1 MLDKDWSV
9 EIMGIFSKIKLTETS
24 QQLKENY
31 FTASQGQLILSRFKS
46 NRTAMIA
53 GWALTIMILIG
64 LFAPF
69 LSPYAPSMAGRDKLY
84 ENGPPQIPKF
94 WDENGFSARPFL
106 YTTERKRSIK
116 TNFRWVLTEKREK
129 RRYLELW
136 VDGWEYSF
144 IDLNIDLPG
153 SILDFKL
160 KTLTFNKHLFGMD
173 KGGIHLFGTE
183 KSGKDIFSRT
193 LHAIYTSLAVGTL
206 GVLLSFVLALVIGG
220 VAGYF
225 GGWIDQVLQ
234 MITDA
239 VRTVPPIPLFMA
251 LAAFMPYEWSAET
264 RFFFIATILGL
275 IGWPTLARRIR
286 THLLSERSQEYVLA
300 AELCGA
306 SAGHIIRRHLLPS
319 FTSYIIVDL
328 MITFPYV
335 VRSETALSFI
345 GLGLTDPVNSLG
357 SLMQNVSKA
366 DVLLN
371 YQWYFIPVIFFIAFV
386 LAFVF
391 VGDGLRD
398 ASDPYSHVKK

>member
-1 MLDKDWSV
+1 M
-9 EIMGIFSKIKLTETS
+9 KILFWKNKTDD
-24 QQLKENY
+24 QQKLKEAY
-31 FTASQGQLILSRFKS
+31 FTASQAQLVRARFKS

-53 GWALTIMILIG
+53 GWVLVLMIATG

-69 LSPYAPSMAGRDKLY
+69 LSPYDPTIAGRDKDY

-94 WDENGFSARPFL
+94 WDENGFSPRPFI
-106 YTTERKRSIK
+106 YGTERYRGMD
-116 TNFRWVLTEKREK
+116 TNFRWVINVNRDD
-129 RRYLELW
+129 RRYVQW
-136 VDGWEYSF
+136 FVQDWQYSF
-144 IDLNIDLPG
+144 IDIDWDLPG
-153 SILDFKL
+153 EFLDVKV
-160 KTLTFNKHLFGMD
+160 KTLTAQTHLFGVD
-173 KGGIHLFGTE
+173 KGGVHLFGTDG
-183 KSGKDIFSRT
+183 SGKDIYSRT

-206 GVLLSFVLALVIGG
+206 GVLISFVLALFIGG

-225 GGWIDQVLQ
+225 GGWIDSVLQ

-239 VRTVPPIPLFMA
+239 IRTVPPIPLFMA
-251 LAAFMPYEWSAET
+251 LAAFMPADWSSET

-286 THLLSERSQEYVLA
+286 THLLTERSQEYVLA

-306 SAGHIIRRHLLPS
+306 SAGHVIRKHLLPS

-357 SLMQNVSKA
+357 ALMQNVSKA

-371 YQWYFIPVIFFIAFV
+371 YQWYFIPVLFFIAFV

-398 ASDPYSHVKK
+398 AADPYSNKKN

>member
-1 MLDKDWSV
+1 M
-9 EIMGIFSKIKLTETS
+9 KLLFWKKEETVALGD
-24 QQLKENY
+24 QQLKEAY
-31 FTASQGQLILSRFKS
+31 FTASQGQLIRSRFKK
-46 NRTAMIA
+46 NKTAK
-53 GWALTIMILIG
+53 WAAIVLFTMILTG
-64 LFAPF
+64 VFAPF
-69 LSPYAPSMAGRDKLY
+69 LSPYSPNIAGRDKTY
-84 ENGPPQIPKF
+84 ENGPPQFPKF

-106 YTTERKRSIK
+106 YTTQRYRSIE
-116 TNFRWVLTEKREK
+116 TNFRWVLTENRNE
-129 RRYLELW
+129 RRYLKFFVEDW
-136 VDGWEYSF
+136 KYSL
-144 IDLNIDLPG
+144 INIEWDLPG
-153 SILDFKL
+153 
-160 KTLTFNKHLFGMD
+160 TFFDVNIHALNSNIHLFGMD
-173 KGGIHLFGTE
+173 KGGIHIFGSDA
-183 KSGKDIFSRT
+183 SGKDIYSRT
-193 LHAIYTSLAVGTL
+193 LHAIYTSLAVGSL
-206 GVLLSFVLALVIGG
+206 GVLISFVLALIIGG

-225 GGWIDQVLQ
+225 GGWIDAVLQ

-239 VRTVPPIPLFMA
+239 IRTVPPIPLFMA
-251 LAAFMPYEWSAET
+251 LAAFMPDTWSSET
-264 RFFFIATILGL
+264 RFFFIASILGV

-286 THLLSERSQEYVLA
+286 THLLTERHQEYVLA

-306 SAGHIIRRHLLPS
+306 KASHIIRKHLLPS

-357 SLMQNVSKA
+357 SMMQNVSKA

-398 ASDPYSHVKK
+398 ASDPYSKAK